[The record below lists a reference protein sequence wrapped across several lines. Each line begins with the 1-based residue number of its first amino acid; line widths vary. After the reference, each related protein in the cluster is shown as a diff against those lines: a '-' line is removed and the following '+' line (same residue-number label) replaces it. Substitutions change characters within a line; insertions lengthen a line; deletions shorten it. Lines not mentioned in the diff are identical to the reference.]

1 MTNNRLHRVG
11 RFVASSAATLG
22 LIAGSVACGGGST
35 PPPTPPSSSNVNSGN
50 NNGNNNAGGANA
62 LLDQILGGLPSGSSA
77 AATSPKSDSVQPT
90 QPAAAPSHPSGSSGN
105 LDTFDQDVARIKGT
119 VPGWDNG
126 TGIAVK
132 FLKEAD
138 GSRLSLIFVDP
149 TPPVFKDGV
158 GLWMIQGKAMASGK
172 TLANYVLLLK
182 TLAPGRYEGSPTKK
196 DVVMSVAMGDH
207 WDAKDPETTWSI
219 NDGSWCELV
228 LRQGKGPNDLEG
240 DFRAKLV
247 DNKGTGFHTIETGYV
262 YIKR

>member
-1 MTNNRLHRVG
+1 MTNNRLRTAG
-11 RFVASSAATLG
+11 RFAATSASALVLALG
-22 LIAGSVACGGGST
+22 IVDCGGGST
-35 PPPTPPSSSNVNSGN
+35 PAPTEPSNANNNNN
-50 NNGNNNAGGANA
+50 NNGTGNANSGGANA
-62 LLDQILGGLPSGSSA
+62 LLDQILGGLPSGSQAPAS
-77 AATSPKSDSVQPT
+77 SPKSESVQPT
-90 QPAAAPSHPSGSSGN
+90 PAAATRPSGGGGN
-105 LDTFDQDVARIKGT
+105 MDTFDQDVARIKGT

-126 TGIAVK
+126 SGIAVK

-149 TPPVFKDGV
+149 TPPALKDGV
-158 GLWMIQGKAMASGK
+158 NLWMIQGKAMASGK
-172 TLANYVLLLK
+172 TIANYVLLLK
-182 TLAPGRYEGSPTKK
+182 SLAPGRYEGSPTKK

-207 WDAKDPETTWSI
+207 WDGKDPETTWSI

-247 DNKGTGFHTIETGYV
+247 DNKGTGFHTIEAGYV